1 MTSDPYH
8 EFFNIGFHGDRYLI
22 EVIDRYATESIA
34 FIETGTNVGSTL
46 AYMAGKYPFMKCLSC
61 EPSLKAFVR
70 AIENTDNLENVRLF
84 NEDSDIF
91 MRRIESYYKYLFKG
105 PVLFWL
111 DAHGQ
116 GSSWPLKSEVRFITT
131 HFNRGYIFID
141 DFLVPGKPMFNH
153 DSYGGHACSF
163 NYIRDSIKSR
173 YNISYPDYT
182 ERTSKHHPLVGWGL
196 IEFFR

>member
-1 MTSDPYH
+1 M
-8 EFFNIGFHGDRYLI
+8 
-22 EVIDRYATESIA
+22 IDRYATESIA

-116 GSSWPLKSEVRFITT
+116 GSSWPLKSEVRLISIVDISSSMISWYQVNRCSTMIVMVDMPVRLIISETVLKAGIT
-131 HFNRGYIFID
+131 
-141 DFLVPGKPMFNH
+141 
-153 DSYGGHACSF
+153 
-163 NYIRDSIKSR
+163 
-173 YNISYPDYT
+173 
-182 ERTSKHHPLVGWGL
+182 
-196 IEFFR
+196 